1 MGTGLRHTDV
11 NWVVWMKMPVE
22 AGDGWSLVADNLT
35 QEDAERFAA
44 SMTFPARAMPK
55 EAPFVER

>member
-1 MGTGLRHTDV
+1 MT
-11 NWVVWMKMPVE
+11 WVIWMLMPE
-22 AGDGWSLVADNLT
+22 PAGGGWSLVADNLT

-55 EAPFVER
+55 ESPSR